1 MPEKQRKPF
10 RLTHLRSLNQVVTGL
25 GKTVRAA
32 ANGEIE
38 PQLARTLIAGLTA
51 LREAIEAGK
60 LQTTVDELSR
70 KVTLLAQMTHMRDVT
85 PYADNQQILDRKV
98 IRAN

>member
-1 MPEKQRKPF
+1 MTARKDKPF
-10 RLTHLRSLNQVVTGL
+10 KLSHLRSLNQVVVAL
-25 GKTVRAA
+25 GRTLRAA

-60 LQTTVDELSR
+60 LQATVDELSR
-70 KVTLLAQMTHMRDVT
+70 KVTLLAQMANMRDVT
-85 PYADNQQILDRKV
+85 PYADHQQIIDRKV